1 MTQYAA
7 LRPAVNLKMEYGMSK
22 LHDAAVALAEE
33 GFWVFPCKAGTKIP
47 AIRGYL
53 EKKMSVEEV
62 ARWWSGHPNDNIGMC
77 PETNGLV
84 VLDLDL
90 YKTECNWDRDIPSTM
105 MVRSASGG
113 EHHYFEDSGLR
124 YPGKFGGYDAV
135 DIKHRGVV
143 VLPPSRFE
151 NGVYEWG
158 NGEAA
163 AELPGW
169 FPTRAPVAVDPM
181 ASALLSAS
189 RGSDVQRLIEVV
201 KQAENTLADR
211 EAWLAVGLGLH
222 FEAAGTQHEE
232 EARSAWIGWCRRW
245 SGSDDADTLEL
256 EAIKMWDN
264 AAPPEEVLASGK
276 RPMRGG
282 TVMHYLRPA
291 APEIPAVDLSD
302 GEYVA
307 IDGNQLL
314 GTDLP
319 DIDWLVDDMIPAGD
333 LISIAGP
340 SGVGKTRYIALLIAC
355 LLTGRTDLMGLPA
368 ANKPISTLY
377 FANEEKGD
385 DLQRR
390 IKAAMHANGLVGG
403 RTSWVRGKD
412 AGRIRFLTQVEGML
426 APNLELL
433 DQIVGKVKRD
443 EIELV
448 IFDPFNTLGGEEE
461 NSAASVDQIISC
473 FQYIAQHTGAAV
485 MFIHHTPKDR
495 SEAPDAL
502 SGDSNA
508 WRGSGA
514 IFSALDEGFTLF
526 PLLPLSCRVGKS
538 AKDNRRKLFQ
548 MQRDGHLDRYI
559 VAEHAKQ
566 REGET
571 LPATAYRFVSQPVR
585 PGGKPIGA
593 LQWVPLIDAESEMED
608 ALSGV
613 TALAEA
619 GQRVPWAS
627 ALVSMLGEG
636 EHFVSLTAI
645 DHFFRDNHVEHW
657 DHDGKDKILR
667 SRGRGAKLLE
677 VLASQTRA
685 VSHFVSL
692 DWDETRSPTRRLKVL
707 IRGGA

>member
-1 MTQYAA
+1 
-7 LRPAVNLKMEYGMSK
+7 
-22 LHDAAVALAEE
+22 
-33 GFWVFPCKAGTKIP
+33 
-47 AIRGYL
+47 
-53 EKKMSVEEV
+53 
-62 ARWWSGHPNDNIGMC
+62 ARWWSKHPNDNIGMN
-77 PETNGLV
+77 PEANGRV

-90 YKTECNWDRDIPSTM
+90 YKEECNWDRYIPETM
-105 MVRSASGG
+105 TVSSASGG
-113 EHHYFEDSGLR
+113 EHHYFEDGGLR
-124 YPGKFGGYDAV
+124 FPGKFGGYEAV

-151 NGVYEWG
+151 HGVYEWG
-158 NGEAA
+158 TELGA
-163 AELPGW
+163 AELPDW
-169 FPTRAPVAVDPM
+169 FPTKVQVTVDPM
-181 ASALLSAS
+181 AAALLSAS
-189 RGSDVQRLIEVV
+189 RGTDVERLIEVV
-201 KQAENTLADR
+201 RQAENTIEDR
-211 EAWLAVGLGLH
+211 EAWLAIGNGLH
-222 FEAAGTQHEE
+222 FEAHGTQHEDA
-232 EARSAWIGWCRRW
+232 ARDAWIAWCRRW
-245 SGSDDADTLEL
+245 NGSDDDDTLEL
-256 EAIKMWDN
+256 EAIKMWDH
-264 AAPPEEVLASGK
+264 AAAPEEVLASGK
-276 RPMRGG
+276 RPMTGG
-282 TVMHYLRPA
+282 SVMHYLRPKT
-291 APEIPAVDLSD
+291 PELPTVNLDD

-307 IDGNQLL
+307 IDGDQLL
-314 GTDLP
+314 KTELP

-377 FANEEKGD
+377 FANEEKGE

-403 RTSWVRGKD
+403 RRSWVRGKD
-412 AGRIRFLTQVEGML
+412 AGRVRFLTQDQGML
-426 APNLELL
+426 VPNLELL
-433 DQIVGKVKRD
+433 DQIVDKVKRD

-526 PLLPLSCRVGKS
+526 PFLPPSCRVGKN

-548 MQRDGHLDRYI
+548 MQRDGQLGRYI
-559 VAEHAKQ
+559 VTEHAKQ

-571 LPATAYRFVSQPVR
+571 LPATVYQFVSHPVKT
-585 PGGKPIGA
+585 GGKPIGA
-593 LQWVPLIDAESEMED
+593 LQWVPLTDAEQELED

-613 TALAEA
+613 TALADA
-619 GQRVPWAS
+619 GQRVAWAS

-636 EHFVSLTAI
+636 EHFVTLTAI
-645 DHFFRDNHVEHW
+645 DQFFRENHVEFW

-685 VSHFVSL
+685 VNHFVAL
-692 DWDETRSPTRRLKVL
+692 DWDEKRSPTKRLKVL
-707 IRGGA
+707 IRVSI

>member
-1 MTQYAA
+1 MNELKQAA
-7 LRPAVNLKMEYGMSK
+7 IQ
-22 LHDAAVALAEE
+22 LAEE
-33 GFWVFPCKAGTKIP
+33 GFWIFPCRAGTKIP
-47 AIRGYL
+47 AIKGYRKKRMTVEDV
-53 EKKMSVEEV
+53 EK
-62 ARWWSGHPNDNIGMC
+62 WWDDHPDDNIGMC
-77 PETNGLV
+77 PDINDLV

-90 YKTECNWDRDIPSTM
+90 YKEECNWDRVVEPTM
-105 MVRSASGG
+105 MVSSASGG
-113 EHHYFEDSGLR
+113 EHHYFEAGDNQF
-124 YPGKFGGYDAV
+124 PGKFNGYEGV
-135 DIKHRGVV
+135 DIKHNGLV

-151 NGVYEWG
+151 NGQYEWG
-158 NGEAA
+158 NDEPA
-163 AELPGW
+163 AELPSW
-169 FPTRAPVAVDPM
+169 FPTKVQVEVDPM
-181 ASALLSAS
+181 ASQLLMAG
-189 RGSDVQRLIEVV
+189 RGEGADRLVETVRN
-201 KQAENTLADR
+201 AENIIEDR
-211 EAWLAVGLGLH
+211 EAWLAIGHALH
-222 FEAAGTQHEE
+222 FETHGTDHEAAAR
-232 EARSAWIGWCRRW
+232 EAWVGWCMRW
-245 SGSDDADTLEL
+245 QIPGADRDRLQA
-256 EAIKMWDN
+256 EAVKMWDN
-264 AAPPEEVLASGK
+264 AASPEEVLASGK
-276 RPMRGG
+276 TPMRGG
-282 TVMHYLRPA
+282 TVMHYLRPKP
-291 APEIPAVDLSD
+291 PEMPKVDLDD

-314 GTDLP
+314 QTELP

-377 FANEEKGD
+377 FANEEKGE

-403 RTSWVRGKD
+403 KRSWVRGKD
-412 AGRIRFLTQVEGML
+412 AGRVRFLRQHEGML
-426 APNLELL
+426 VPDLELL
-433 DQIVGKVKRD
+433 DAIVDKVKKD
-443 EIELV
+443 DIELV

-461 NSAASVDQIISC
+461 NSASSVDQIITC

-526 PLLPLSCRVGKS
+526 PYLPPSCRVGKS
-538 AKDNRRKLFQ
+538 AKENRRKLFQ
-548 MQRDGHLDRYI
+548 MQRDGQLGRYI
-559 VAEHAKQ
+559 VTEHAKQ

-571 LPATAYRFVSQPVR
+571 LPATVYRFVSHPVKT
-585 PGGKPIGA
+585 GGKPIGA
-593 LQWVPLIDAESEMED
+593 LQWVPLSDAEQELED

-613 TALAEA
+613 TALADA
-619 GQRVPWAS
+619 GPRVAWAS

-636 EHFVSLTAI
+636 EHFVTLTSI
-645 DHFFRDNHVEHW
+645 DQFFRENHVEFW

-667 SRGRGAKLLE
+667 SRGRGMKLLE

-685 VSHFVSL
+685 VNHFVAL
-692 DWDETRSPTRRLKVL
+692 DWDEKRSPTKRLKVL
-707 IRGGA
+707 IRVSI

>member
-1 MTQYAA
+1 MNEMKQ
-7 LRPAVNLKMEYGMSK
+7 
-22 LHDAAVALAEE
+22 AAVQLAKG
-33 GFWVFPCKAGTKIP
+33 GFWIFPCRAGTKIP
-47 AIRGYL
+47 AIKGYL
-53 EKKMSVEEV
+53 GSRMTVEEV
-62 ARWWSGHPNDNIGMC
+62 EKWWDKNPSDNIAMN
-77 PETNGLV
+77 PEANGFV

-90 YKTECNWDRDIPSTM
+90 YKAGCNWDKDLVPTM

-113 EHHYFEDSGLR
+113 EHHYFEDADER
-124 YPGKFGGYDAV
+124 FPGNFNGYNGV

-151 NGVYEWG
+151 NGVYEWANNLG
-158 NGEAA
+158 A
-163 AELPGW
+163 AELPEW
-169 FPTRAPVAVDPM
+169 MPTRVAVQINEM
-181 ASALLSAS
+181 AAGLLSAS
-189 RGSDVQRLIEVV
+189 RGVDVERLIEVV
-201 KQAENTLADR
+201 MQADNTIQDR
-211 EAWLAVGLGLH
+211 DAWVAIGHGLH
-222 FEAAGTQHEE
+222 FEAHGTPYEDA
-232 EARSAWIGWCRRW
+232 ARDAWIGWCRRW
-245 SGSDDADTLEL
+245 DGSDDADTLEI
-256 EAIKMWDN
+256 EAIKMWDH
-264 AAPPEEVLASGK
+264 AAAPEEVLASGRK
-276 RPMRGG
+276 PIRGG
-282 TVMHYLRPA
+282 TVMHYLRPK
-291 APEIPAVDLSD
+291 PPQLPPVDLND
-302 GEYVA
+302 GEYVT

-314 GTDLP
+314 QTELP

-377 FANEEKGD
+377 FANEEKGE

-403 RTSWVRGKD
+403 RRSWVRGKD
-412 AGRIRFLTQVEGML
+412 LGRIRFLTQDQGML
-426 APNLELL
+426 VPNLELL
-433 DQIVGKVKRD
+433 DQIVDKVKRD
-443 EIELV
+443 DIELV

-514 IFSALDEGFTLF
+514 IFSALDEGFTMF
-526 PLLPLSCRVGKS
+526 PLLPSSCRVGRA
-538 AKDNRRKLFQ
+538 AKDNRRTLFQ
-548 MQRDGHLDRYI
+548 MQRDGQLDRYI
-559 VAEHAKQ
+559 VTEHAKQ
-566 REGET
+566 REGQT
-571 LPATAYRFVSQPVR
+571 LPATAYKFVSHPVKL
-585 PGGKPIGA
+585 GGKPIGA
-593 LQWVPLIDAESEMED
+593 LQWVPLMDAEGEMED

-613 TALAEA
+613 TALADA
-619 GQRVPWAS
+619 GQRVAWAS

-636 EHFVSLTAI
+636 EHFVTLTSI
-645 DHFFRDNHVEHW
+645 DQFFRDNHVEHW

-685 VSHFVSL
+685 VNHFVAL
-692 DWDETRSPTRRLKVL
+692 DWDEKRSPTKRLKVL
-707 IRGGA
+707 IRVSS

>member
-1 MTQYAA
+1 MSE
-7 LRPAVNLKMEYGMSK
+7 LKQ
-22 LHDAAVALAEE
+22 AAVALAED
-33 GFWVFPCKAGTKIP
+33 GWWVFPCKAGTKIP
-47 AIRGYL
+47 AVRGYL
-53 EKKMSVEEV
+53 TAKMSVEEIE
-62 ARWWSGHPNDNIGMC
+62 RWWDKHPDHNIGLC

-90 YKTECNWDRDIPSTM
+90 YKDECNWDKPKLKTM
-105 MVRSASGG
+105 AVKSPSGG
-113 EHHYFEDSGLR
+113 LHYYFEAGDHR
-124 YPGKFGGYDAV
+124 FPAKFNGYEAV
-135 DIKHRGVV
+135 DIKHRGLV

-151 NGVYEWG
+151 AGVYHWD
-158 NGEAA
+158 NDLSPQ
-163 AELPGW
+163 ELPDW
-169 FPTRAPVAVDPM
+169 FPTKVQVDVDPM
-181 ASALLSAS
+181 AAALMSAK
-189 RGSDVQRLIEVV
+189 RGTDDGRLIDLVLNAPNEIS
-201 KQAENTLADR
+201 DR
-211 EAWLAVGLGLH
+211 ETWLAIGHGLH
-222 FEAAGTQHEE
+222 WEYSGTALESQ
-232 EARSAWIGWCRRW
+232 ARAAWIDWCLRW
-245 SGSDDADTLEL
+245 NEGTDREQLEAD
-256 EAIKMWDN
+256 AIKMWDN
-264 AAPPEEVLASGK
+264 ATSPAEVVSSGRK
-276 RPMRGG
+276 PATGA
-282 TVMHYLRPA
+282 TVMHFLRPKT
-291 APEIPAVDLSD
+291 PELPLVDLND

-314 GTDLP
+314 RTDLP
-319 DIDWLVDDMIPAGD
+319 DIDWIIDDMIPAGD

-340 SGVGKTRYIALLIAC
+340 SGVGKTRYISLLIAC

-377 FANEEKGD
+377 FANEEKGE

-403 RTSWVRGKD
+403 RRSWVRGKD
-412 AGRIRFLTQVEGML
+412 AGRVRFLMQDQGML
-426 APNLELL
+426 VPNLELL
-433 DQIVGKVKRD
+433 DQIVDKVKRD
-443 EIELV
+443 DIELV

-526 PLLPLSCRVGKS
+526 PFLPTSCRVGKAS
-538 AKDNRRKLFQ
+538 KDNRRKLFQ
-548 MQRDGHLDRYI
+548 MQRDGQLGRYI
-559 VAEHAKQ
+559 VTEHAKQ

-571 LPATAYRFVSQPVR
+571 LPATVYRFVSHPVKA
-585 PGGKPIGA
+585 GGKPIGA
-593 LQWVPLIDAESEMED
+593 LQWVPLTDAEQEMED

-613 TALAEA
+613 TALADA
-619 GQRVPWAS
+619 GQRVAWAS

-636 EHFVSLTAI
+636 EHFVTLTSI
-645 DHFFRDNHVEHW
+645 DQFFRDNHVEHW

-667 SRGRGAKLLE
+667 NRGRGMKLLE

-685 VSHFVSL
+685 VNHFVAL
-692 DWDETRSPTRRLKVL
+692 DWDEKRSPTKRLKVL
-707 IRGGA
+707 IRISS